1 MSLFKARD
9 WWATYA
15 GSDEEFDL
23 GCLCVA
29 NIDNNGLQIDKI
41 IVGSYHGILRI
52 YCPKPPHFK
61 PDDLMLEVQLQQP
74 ILQVEA
80 GKFVSGVDQLHLAVL
95 HPRKLAVYSVSVVSG
110 AVEHGNH
117 YTLKMMYEHILER
130 TAYKMTYGPFGS
142 VKNKDFICIQ
152 SMDGMLSF
160 FEQESFAFGRFL
172 PGFLLPGALSY
183 VAKTDSFVICSSSR
197 LIESYKYQTLAVAT
211 DANTK
216 EDIGNKKVSG
226 KKLTMDWSS
235 NIGESAIDIVVF
247 TSANA
252 PLSIYVLGERSL
264 FCLNEN
270 GSVRFMKK
278 FEYNPSCF
286 IPYNSVVEGTVN
298 ALVATYNK
306 TLMIYQDVTLAWA
319 AQLPHIPVSLKVAS
333 FQELQGVIVT
343 LDEGGYLHCAYL
355 GTDPSMM
362 VTPAPEARDINY
374 EEADVEM
381 KELQKEIKESTI
393 SSEILPK
400 AQQREDLVISVNV
413 PTSLDQVSQSAKDD
427 GDDDTFPSITVTIT
441 LKSQAP
447 SPLENV
453 VLSVISSP
461 PIMCNRSSIV
471 FPIIGDRSEPVSAEI
486 SFYSRGGSVP
496 CSLKAQVTATY
507 VTNSEAPRVAQT
519 DIHFPLAVVCKGCP
533 PVKNATHKLTLDTNK
548 PPVNLAEIFPDMVN
562 DAVIPMAAVGIQY
575 FGGPI
580 VTILASKT
588 SQRYR
593 IQCDVFQGMWLVLHE
608 VCKRLE
614 AHFKKNKDTVQFRAS
629 FMGPLPLQEYYEL
642 IDAHFEQRCNQTK
655 YRELLSQ
662 RAQQFRA
669 IQRRLLT
676 RFKDKTPAPLANLDT
691 LLDGTYRQLLALG
704 EAEEECERAIE
715 AAAYNL
721 SCGTR
726 LINFLIKLWTNMSDK
741 DFEVLQ
747 TALSPEVSESQE
759 QGWEEITDAAI
770 THLLRTCLAK
780 SAKDQAVGVSAMKIP
795 KDTSKLKKHIALM
808 CDRLS
813 KGGKLDLSL
822 SSQTGEPLVQQQ
834 QQKAVTPLEPLSE
847 MQEEEDETDSSY
859 ASSTLDG
866 DRASEISDTESVS
879 SSEKVPPRLPQ
890 LNHSRKPL
898 PDLNKRMLV
907 TPGSDEESMVL
918 KGIGAASLANGLPED
933 HERVL

>member
-29 NIDNNGLQIDKI
+29 NIDNNASEFDKI

-52 YCPKPPHFK
+52 YCPKPPNFK

-80 GKFVSGVDQLHLAVL
+80 GRFVSGIDQLHLAVL
-95 HPRKLAVYSVSVVSG
+95 HPKKLAVYSVSVISG

-117 YTLKMMYEHILER
+117 YTLNLVYEHILER
-130 TAYKMTYGPFGS
+130 TACNMTYGPFGG
-142 VKNKDFICIQ
+142 VKNKDFMCVQ

-172 PGFLLPGALSY
+172 PGFLLPGPLRY
-183 VAKTDSFVICSSSR
+183 ITKTDSFITVSSSR
-197 LIESYKYQTLAVAT
+197 LVESYKYQTLAVAT

-226 KKLTMDWSS
+226 KKLTMDWTC
-235 NIGESAIDIVVF
+235 NIGESAIDIVIF
-247 TSANA
+247 SSSNA
-252 PLSIYVLGERSL
+252 PLSIFVLGERSL
-264 FCLNEN
+264 FCLNDN

-298 ALVATYNK
+298 TLIATFNK
-306 TLMIYQDVTLAWA
+306 TLMVYQDVALTWA
-319 AQLPHIPVSLKVAS
+319 AQLPHIPVAVKVAS

-343 LDEGGYLHCAYL
+343 LDDTGYLHCAYL

-374 EEADVEM
+374 EEADDEM

-393 SSEILPK
+393 SSEILPR
-400 AQQREDLVISVNV
+400 AQQKEDILLSVHV
-413 PTSLDQVSQSAKDD
+413 PTSLDAVSQSMMDD
-427 GDDDTFPSITVTIT
+427 GDDETFPSITVTVT

-447 SPLENV
+447 SPIENV

-471 FPIIGDRSEPVSAEI
+471 FPIIGDRSEPVSAEV
-486 SFYSRGGSVP
+486 SFYSRGGSIP
-496 CSLKAQVTATY
+496 SSLKAHITATY
-507 VTNSEAPRVAQT
+507 LTNTEAPRVVQT
-519 DIHFPLAVVCKGCP
+519 DIHFPLSVVCKACP
-533 PVKNATHKLTLDTNK
+533 PTKNANHKLTIDTNK
-548 PPVNLAEIFPDMVN
+548 SPANLAEIFSDMVN

-575 FGGPI
+575 YGGPV

-593 IQCDVFQGMWLVLHE
+593 IQCDVFQGMWLILCE
-608 VCKRLE
+608 LCKRLE
-614 AHFKKNKDTVQFRAS
+614 AFYKKNKDSVQFRAS

-642 IDAHFEQRCNQTK
+642 IDAHFEQRRNQTK
-655 YRELLSQ
+655 YRELLAQ
-662 RAQQFRA
+662 RAQQFRT

-704 EAEEECERAIE
+704 EAEEDCERAIE
-715 AAAYNL
+715 AAGANL

-747 TALSPEVSESQE
+747 TALSPEVSESEE

-808 CDRLS
+808 CDRLN
-813 KGGKLDLSL
+813 KGGKLDLS
-822 SSQTGEPLVQQQ
+822 SQTGEPPVQQQ
-834 QQKAVTPLEPLSE
+834 QQKAVAPLEPLSE
-847 MQEEEDETDSSY
+847 MQEEEDETDGS
-859 ASSTLDG
+859 SSTTEENRL
-866 DRASEISDTESVS
+866 SELSDTESLS
-879 SSEKVPPRLPQ
+879 SSGGKPPSRLPQ
-890 LNHSRKPL
+890 LNHSKKPL
-898 PDLNKRMLV
+898 PDLNKRLLV
-907 TPGSDEESMVL
+907 TPGSEEESMVL
-918 KGIGAASLANGLPED
+918 KGVGAAASITNGLPED
-933 HERVL
+933 HERAL

>member
-1 MSLFKARD
+1 
-9 WWATYA
+9 
-15 GSDEEFDL
+15 
-23 GCLCVA
+23 
-29 NIDNNGLQIDKI
+29 
-41 IVGSYHGILRI
+41 
-52 YCPKPPHFK
+52 
-61 PDDLMLEVQLQQP
+61 MLEVQLQQP

-95 HPRKLAVYSVSVVSG
+95 HPRKLAVYNVSVISG

-117 YTLKMMYEHILER
+117 YTLNLVYEHILER
-130 TAYKMTYGPFGS
+130 TAYNMTYGPFGG
-142 VKNKDFICIQ
+142 VKNKDFMCVQ

-172 PGFLLPGALSY
+172 PGFLLPGPLSY
-183 VAKTDSFVICSSSR
+183 VTKTDSFLTVSSSR
-197 LIESYKYQTLAVAT
+197 LVESYKYQTLAVAT
-211 DANTK
+211 DANKK

-226 KKLTMDWSS
+226 KKLTMDWTS
-235 NIGESAIDIVVF
+235 NIGEHAIDIVVF
-247 TSANA
+247 SSSNA
-252 PLSIYVLGERSL
+252 PLSIFVLGERSL

-270 GSVRFMKK
+270 GTVRFMKK

-286 IPYNSVVEGTVN
+286 IPYTSVVEGAVN
-298 ALVATYNK
+298 TLIATFNK
-306 TLMIYQDVTLAWA
+306 TLMIYQNIALAWA
-319 AQLPHIPVSLKVAS
+319 AQLPHIPVAVRVAS

-343 LDEGGYLHCAYL
+343 LDETGYLHCAYL

-381 KELQKEIKESTI
+381 RELQKEIKESTI
-393 SSEILPK
+393 SSEILPR
-400 AQQREDLVISVNV
+400 AQQKEDLLISVHV
-413 PTSLDQVSQSAKDD
+413 PTSLDSVSQSAVDD
-427 GDDDTFPSITVTIT
+427 GDDESFPSITVTIT

-447 SPLENV
+447 SPIENV

-471 FPIIGDRSEPVSAEI
+471 FPIIGDRSEPVSAEV

-496 CSLKAQVTATY
+496 ASLKAQITATY
-507 VTNSEAPRVAQT
+507 VTNTEAPRVAQT
-519 DIHFPLAVVCKGCP
+519 DIHFPLSVVCKCCAP
-533 PVKNATHKLTLDTNK
+533 MKNANHKLTIDTNK
-548 PPVNLAEIFPDMVN
+548 PPVNLAEIFSDMVN
-562 DAVIPMAAVGIQY
+562 DAVIPMAAIGIQY
-575 FGGPI
+575 FGGPV

-593 IQCDVFQGMWLVLHE
+593 IQCDVFQGMWLILYE
-608 VCKRLE
+608 LCKRLE
-614 AHFKKNKDTVQFRAS
+614 GYYKKNKDSVQFRAS

-642 IDAHFEQRCNQTK
+642 IDAHFEQRLNQTK
-655 YRELLSQ
+655 YRELLAQ

-715 AAAYNL
+715 AAAANL

-726 LINFLIKLWTNMSDK
+726 LVNCLIKLWTNMTDK

-747 TALSPEVSESQE
+747 TALSPEVSESEE

-808 CDRLS
+808 CDRLN
-813 KGGKLDLSL
+813 KGGKLDLS
-822 SSQTGEPLVQQQ
+822 SQTGEPPVQQQ
-834 QQKAVTPLEPLSE
+834 QQKAVAPLEPLSE
-847 MQEEEDETDSSY
+847 MQEEEDETDGS
-859 ASSTLDG
+859 SSTTDEN
-866 DRASEISDTESVS
+866 RSSEISDTESMS
-879 SSEKVPPRLPQ
+879 GGGTKPPSRLPQ

-898 PDLNKRMLV
+898 PDLNKRVLV
-907 TPGSDEESMVL
+907 TPGSAEESMVL
-918 KGIGAASLANGLPED
+918 KGVDAASVTNGLPED
-933 HERVL
+933 HERAL

>member
-29 NIDNNGLQIDKI
+29 NIDNNGLQLDKI
-41 IVGSYHGILRI
+41 IVGSFHGVLRI

-80 GKFVSGVDQLHLAVL
+80 GRFVSGVDQLHLAVL
-95 HPRKLAVYSVSVVSG
+95 HPRKLAVYNVAVISG

-117 YTLKMMYEHILER
+117 YTLNLVYEHILER
-130 TAYKMTYGPFGS
+130 TAYNMTYGPFGG
-142 VKNKDFICIQ
+142 VKNKDFMCIQ

-160 FEQESFAFGRFL
+160 FEQESYAFGRFL
-172 PGFLLPGALSY
+172 PGFLLPGPLSY
-183 VAKTDSFVICSSSR
+183 IAKTDSFLTCSSSR
-197 LIESYKYQTLAVAT
+197 LVESYKYQTLAVAT

-216 EDIGNKKVSG
+216 EDIGNKKLSG
-226 KKLTMDWSS
+226 KKLTMDWFS
-235 NIGESAIDIVVF
+235 NVGEHALDIVVF
-247 TSANA
+247 SSANA
-252 PLSIYVLGERSL
+252 PLSIFVLGERSL
-264 FCLNEN
+264 YCLNDN

-286 IPYNSVVEGTVN
+286 IPYNSVVDGTVN
-298 ALVATYNK
+298 ALIATFTK
-306 TLMIYQDVTLAWA
+306 SLMIYQDVALVWA
-319 AQLPHIPVSLKVAS
+319 AQLPHIPVAVKVAS

-343 LDEGGYLHCAYL
+343 LDETGYLHCAYL

-374 EEADVEM
+374 EEADIEM

-393 SSEILPK
+393 SSEILPR
-400 AQQREDLVISVNV
+400 AQQKEDLLISVHL
-413 PTSLDQVSQSAKDD
+413 PTSLDTVSQSAIDD
-427 GDDDTFPSITVTIT
+427 GDEESFPSITVTVT

-447 SPLENV
+447 SPIENV

-486 SFYSRGGSVP
+486 SFYSRGGSIP
-496 CSLKAQVTATY
+496 CSLTAHVTATY

-519 DIHFPLAVVCKGCP
+519 DIHFPLAVACKGCQ
-533 PVKNATHKLTLDTNK
+533 PVKTANHKLTIDTNK
-548 PPVNLAEIFPDMVN
+548 PPVNLADLFPDMVN

-575 FGGPI
+575 FGGPV

-593 IQCDVFQGMWLVLHE
+593 IQCDVFQGMWLILHE
-608 VCKRLE
+608 ICQRIDT
-614 AHFKKNKDTVQFRAS
+614 HYKKNKDSVQLRAS

-655 YRELLSQ
+655 YRELQ
-662 RAQQFRA
+662 
-669 IQRRLLT
+669 
-676 RFKDKTPAPLANLDT
+676 DPAPLANLDT

-715 AAAYNL
+715 TAAYNL

-726 LINFLIKLWTNMSDK
+726 LINFLIKLWTNMTDK

-747 TALSPEVSESQE
+747 TALSPEVSESE
-759 QGWEEITDAAI
+759 DQGWEEITDAGI
-770 THLLRTCLAK
+770 THLLRTSLAK

-808 CDRLS
+808 CDRLN
-813 KGGKLDLSL
+813 KGGKLDLSM
-822 SSQTGEPLVQQQ
+822 SSQTCEPPVQQQ

-847 MQEEEDETDSSY
+847 MQEEEDETDGSS
-859 ASSTLDG
+859 ASSTADG
-866 DRASEISDTESVS
+866 DRSSEISDTESVS
-879 SSEKVPPRLPQ
+879 SGEKLPPARLPQ

-898 PDLNKRMLV
+898 PDLNKRLLV
-907 TPGSDEESMVL
+907 TPGSEEETMVL
-918 KGIGAASLANGLPED
+918 KGLGAASVTNGLPED
-933 HERVL
+933 HERAL

>member
-15 GSDEEFDL
+15 GSDEEFDR

-29 NIDNNGLQIDKI
+29 NIDNNSSPFDKI

-52 YCPKPPHFK
+52 YCPKPPSFK

-74 ILQVEA
+74 ILQVES
-80 GKFVSGVDQLHLAVL
+80 GRFVSGVDQLHLAIL
-95 HPRKLAVYSVSVVSG
+95 HPRKLAVYNVAVISG

-117 YTLKMMYEHILER
+117 YTLTMVYEHILER
-130 TAYKMTYGPFGS
+130 SAYNMTYGPFGG
-142 VKNKDFICIQ
+142 VRNKDYTCVQ

-160 FEQESFAFGRFL
+160 FEQESYAFGRFL
-172 PGFLLPGALSY
+172 PGFLLPGPLSY
-183 VAKTDSFVICSSSR
+183 VAKTDSFLTVSSSR
-197 LIESYKYQTLAVAT
+197 LVESYKYQTLAVAT

-235 NIGESAIDIVVF
+235 NIGEHAVDIFVF
-247 TSANA
+247 SSSNA
-252 PLSIYVLGERSL
+252 PLSIFILGERSL
-264 FCLNEN
+264 FCLSDT

-286 IPYNSVVEGTVN
+286 IPYNSVLEGAVN
-298 ALVATYNK
+298 ILMATCNK

-319 AQLPHIPVSLKVAS
+319 AQLPHIPVAVKVAS
-333 FQELQGVIVT
+333 FQELKGVIVT
-343 LDEGGYLHCAYL
+343 LDETGYLHCAYL

-362 VTPAPEARDINY
+362 VTPAPESRDINY
-374 EEADVEM
+374 EEADLEM
-381 KELQKEIKESTI
+381 KQLQKEIKESTL
-393 SSEILPK
+393 SSEILPR
-400 AQQREDLVISVNV
+400 AQQKEDLLISVHV
-413 PTSLDQVSQSAKDD
+413 PPSLDSVSQSSVND
-427 GDDDTFPSITVTIT
+427 GDEDTFPSITVTIT

-471 FPIIGDRSEPVSAEI
+471 FPIIGDRSEPVSAEV
-486 SFYSRGGSVP
+486 SFYSRGGSIP
-496 CSLKAQVTATY
+496 SSLKAQITATY
-507 VTNSEAPRVAQT
+507 LTNSEAPRIAQT
-519 DIHFPLAVVCKGCP
+519 DVNFPMNVVCKCCP
-533 PVKNATHKLTLDTNK
+533 PMKNANHKITVDTNK
-548 PPVNLAEIFPDMVN
+548 PPVNLAEIFSDMVN
-562 DAVIPMAAVGIQY
+562 DAVIPMAAIGIQY
-575 FGGPI
+575 FGGPV

-593 IQCDVFQGMWLVLHE
+593 IQCDVFQGMWLILYE
-608 VCKRLE
+608 LCKRLE
-614 AHFKKNKDTVQFRAS
+614 AHYKKSKDSVPFRLS

-642 IDAHFEQRCNQTK
+642 IDAHFEQRLNQTK
-655 YRELLSQ
+655 YRELLAQ
-662 RAQQFRA
+662 RAQQFRT

-704 EAEEECERAIE
+704 EAEEECERGIE
-715 AAAYNL
+715 AAASNL

-726 LINFLIKLWTNMSDK
+726 LVNFLIKLWTNMSDK

-747 TALSPEVSESQE
+747 SALSPEVSESE
-759 QGWEEITDAAI
+759 DQGWEEITDAAI

-780 SAKDQAVGVSAMKIP
+780 SAKDQAVGISGMKIP

-808 CDRLS
+808 CDRLN
-813 KGGKLDLSL
+813 KGSKLDLS
-822 SSQTGEPLVQQQ
+822 SQLGEPLVQQQ
-834 QQKAVTPLEPLSE
+834 QQKAVAPLEPLSE
-847 MQEEEDETDSSY
+847 MQEEDDETDGSS
-859 ASSTLDG
+859 SITDES
-866 DRASEISDTESVS
+866 RSSEISDTESVTSIS
-879 SSEKVPPRLPQ
+879 SGKHPARLPQ
-890 LNHSRKPL
+890 LNHAKKTL
-898 PDLNKRMLV
+898 PDFNKRVLV
-907 TPGSDEESMVL
+907 NPGSEEESMVL
-918 KGIGAASLANGLPED
+918 KGIGEAAMTNGLSEG
-933 HERVL
+933 HERAL